1 MPQIEDKAI
10 LQHNGVVVKRMRRVV
25 QRISTGIAGLDEVL
39 EGGFIPQRAYLL
51 RGAPGTGKTLIG
63 LHFLVAG
70 ARRENCLFIAL
81 DEPEYKV
88 RQNAASIGLDLRRVH
103 FLDLSPSSEFFA
115 QVQIY
120 DLFAPSEVER
130 APVTQMLVERV
141 RELKPKRVFVDSM
154 THFRYFAPN
163 EFEYRKQ
170 VLSFLRFL
178 TEQGATVLFTAEGS
192 TVAPDDDL
200 QSLSDGVIHLE
211 MNGDHRRVQVSKMR
225 GTSFRAGVHALR
237 IDGRG
242 VYVYPQILP
251 EPGQFTVV
259 HERIP
264 SGVRE
269 MDELLHGGLERGTI
283 VLVTGASGVG
293 KTTLGM
299 QFMKEAATRS
309 ERSVVYTFEEEVPV
323 ILSRCASVGIPA
335 ASMIEQGMLSL
346 VKVEPLQYSA
356 IEFAHMVR
364 EEVEKRGT
372 RIVMIDSVAGY
383 RLSLHGEDLVGQL
396 HALCKWLQSRG
407 VVTLLVNET
416 HTVSGPLL
424 ISEVGLSYLADTVL
438 FLRYAE
444 KYTPRAAVLTR
455 VIGVLKK
462 RMSDFD
468 HTLREFR
475 ITSEGIQIGQP
486 IPNLRNI
493 VADTPVWEEEA

>member
-1 MPQIEDKAI
+1 MRKASS
-10 LQHNGVVVKRMRRVV
+10 RVP
-25 QRISTGIAGLDEVL
+25 TGIAGLDEVL
-39 EGGFIPQRAYLL
+39 GGGLIPQRAYLL
-51 RGAPGTGKTLIG
+51 RGAPGTGKTLVG
-63 LHFLVAG
+63 LHFLVSG
-70 ARRENCLFIAL
+70 ARREKPLFIAL

-88 RQNAASIGLDLRRVH
+88 RQNAASVGLDLRGVH
-103 FLDLSPSSEFFA
+103 FLDLTPSSDFFA
-115 QVQIY
+115 QIQTY
-120 DLFAPSEVER
+120 DLFTPAEVER

-178 TEQGATVLFTAEGS
+178 TEQGATVIFTSEGS
-192 TVAPDDDL
+192 ALAPDDDL

-211 MNGDHRRVQVSKMR
+211 MNGDNRRLRVTKMR
-225 GTSFRAGVHALR
+225 GSSFRTGVHALR
-237 IDGRG
+237 INGQG
-242 VYVYPQILP
+242 VQVYPQILP
-251 EPGQFTVV
+251 EPGRFTAVQ
-259 HERIP
+259 ERVS
-264 SGVRE
+264 SGVR
-269 MDELLHGGLERGTI
+269 DLDALLHGGLERGTI
-283 VLVTGASGVG
+283 VLLTGASGVG

-299 QFMKEAATRS
+299 QWMKEAAVRG
-309 ERSVVYTFEEEVPV
+309 ERSVVYSFEEEVPI
-323 ILSRCASVGIPA
+323 ILARCASVGIPA
-335 ASMIEQGMLSL
+335 ASMVEQGKLSL
-346 VKVEPLQYSA
+346 VKVEPLQHSA
-356 IEFAHMVR
+356 TEFAYMVR
-364 EEVEKRGT
+364 EEVEERGA
-372 RIVMIDSVAGY
+372 RIVMMDSVAGY

-407 VVTLLVNET
+407 VVTLLINET

-444 KYTPRAAVLTR
+444 KYTPQGAVLTR

-475 ITSEGIQIGQP
+475 ITPEGIQVGQP

-493 VADTPVWEEEA
+493 VADTPVWEEGI